1 MARSSQEKHRLSP
14 LGCLGVLVPISGPS
28 VSRSITLKHGFISGA
43 NDTDFSLQIYTYLGI
58 SSADLVWT
66 TRGQVEG

>member
-1 MARSSQEKHRLSP
+1 MTRSSREKHGLSP

-28 VSRSITLKHGFISGA
+28 ISRSITLKHGFISRA
-43 NDTDFSLQIYTYLGI
+43 NDTDVSLQIYSSI